1 MSTRTLPPGSRFFRR
16 PGLALALIMGLGLTI
31 ALAACRQSRATSDDR
46 ELAFLRDGEPLRR
59 LRIEQLGTP
68 KPVTAWDPYYGRQ
81 KTFLAVPLAPVLRQG
96 FAGLALTGEDIL
108 LRAKDGYTVPIAA
121 ERLLADGGYLALAD
135 LSVPAATAASAATA
149 ATAAATWEPIGPQ
162 RADPRPFY
170 LFWAGADQGQLET
183 HPRPWQLV
191 AIELSR
197 FERRFPH
204 VAPHG
209 LPDSDPAWRGLRV
222 FAAECIRCHAINR
235 EGGRVGPDLNVPQSI
250 VEYRPED
257 QIRAY
262 IVDPGRYRYSNM
274 PAHPHLDGA
283 DLDALL
289 AYFVAMKSR
298 KFDPDARAKER
309 APATP

>member
-1 MSTRTLPPGSRFFRR
+1 MSTRTVSPGSRFFRR
-16 PGLALALIMGLGLTI
+16 PGLALALGLGLTL
-31 ALAACRQSRATSDDR
+31 ALGACRPSRATPDDR
-46 ELAFLRDGEPLRR
+46 ELSFLHDGEPLRR
-59 LRIEQLGTP
+59 LRVEQLGTP

-81 KTFLAVPLAPVLRQG
+81 KTFLAVPLSPVLRQG
-96 FAGLALTGEDIL
+96 FAGLSLTGQDIL

-135 LSVPAATAASAATA
+135 LSLPPVPPPPPTT
-149 ATAAATWEPIGPQ
+149 TTTTTWEPIGPQ

-209 LPDSDPAWRGLRV
+209 LPDGDPAWRGLRV
-222 FAAECIRCHAINR
+222 FAAECIRCHAMNR

-274 PAHPHLDGA
+274 PAHPHLDAA

-309 APATP
+309 APAAP